1 MRPVRAAFLLFI
13 VSKLADGKGQNNATS
28 TSGLVDFIREAVWG
42 DAKEGGGAYGQ
53 TILPRHSNLHP
64 PNQPIVRESNVV
76 HAAADE
82 PRTEPPPTP
91 IISSVIG
98 GDRRDKARQLMK
110 AIEVESDGRTVDEN
124 GVSNGACYVGACCG
138 WGHRLMRQVCHYGV
152 SYHRCLCGIV
162 HFNCACYRPSLSLT
176 STTCRIEPC
185 SWNGTLSQ

>member
-1 MRPVRAAFLLFI
+1 MKVLMMRPVQAAFLLFI

-53 TILPRHSNLHP
+53 TILPRQHSNLHP
-64 PNQPIVRESNVV
+64 ANQPIVRESIVRESNVA
-76 HAAADE
+76 HDPADG
-82 PRTEPPPTP
+82 PRTESPPTP

-98 GDRRDKARQLMK
+98 GDRRDKAKQLMK

-138 WGHRLMRQVCHYGV
+138 WGHRLMRQVCHYGL
-152 SYHRCLCGIV
+152 SYH
-162 HFNCACYRPSLSLT
+162 
-176 STTCRIEPC
+176 
-185 SWNGTLSQ
+185 